1 MPARGR
7 CHSRE
12 PQAGSKEAVTDSP
25 SEQRDSEAVR
35 RFIERFGAVLVE
47 AGFAPMA
54 ARVFA
59 ALLATDSGQLSA
71 AGLAEILRASPAA
84 ISGAVRY
91 LIQLGLVTREREPG
105 SRRDRY
111 RVMNDVWY
119 ASAVHQDQVLRRW
132 VSTASEGIEVLG
144 EQTPAGRRMAETIDY
159 FAFMQKE
166 VPVLLARWREHQRGR
181 NAAASAPASGD

>member
-1 MPARGR
+1 
-7 CHSRE
+7 
-12 PQAGSKEAVTDSP
+12 VTDSP

-166 VPVLLARWREHQRGR
+166 VPLLLARWREHQRGR